1 MEYTGLYC
9 VTLGKVD
16 ASKDVFCVHI
26 VPPEEGLNRVWVP
39 SGQRG
44 GRIIRIHIPLPLAT
58 LAVIRFLLT
67 AYSLQD
73 TISREDT
80 EMGTRGLVFHSK
92 RKITRSMRN
101 KMCLEMV
108 SKPV

>member
-1 MEYTGLYC
+1 MEYTCLYC

-26 VPPEEGLNRVWVP
+26 VLPEEDLNRVWVP

-44 GRIIRIHIPLPLAT
+44 GNIIRIHIPLPLAT

-67 AYSLQD
+67 AYSLQGA
-73 TISREDT
+73 ISRDT